1 MLLLIVKRGMICHGE
16 CTRCVLSCMS
26 VCVSLFL
33 THSNYVY
40 NRTWHDD
47 KGAASLNS
55 EGLPNNG
62 IDYYIS
68 SSTIQETMGDN
79 PSNKPYM
86 VSISGKNLEQNL
98 DMLKKIAE
106 VVKNNQDESSS
117 NKIAAVELNLACPNI
132 GKAISIFI
140 NVLVV

>member
-1 MLLLIVKRGMICHGE
+1 MLYYI
-16 CTRCVLSCMS
+16 
-26 VCVSLFL
+26 
-33 THSNYVY
+33 
-40 NRTWHDD
+40 RTWHDD
-47 KGAASLNS
+47 KGVASLNS

-68 SSTIQETMGDN
+68 SSTIHETMGDN

-106 VVKNNQDESSS
+106 VVKSQDESSS
-117 NKIAAVELNLACPNI
+117 KADCDTVAERKMLDKVCG
-132 GKAISIFI
+132 GKCVNEKNAQ
-140 NVLVV
+140 VPP